1 MGKLVVIRGAK
12 LFDGKGKILENSV
25 VVVSPSGRIHD
36 VGTEGSVEVPSDADT
51 LEIYA
56 KGHTLMPGLIDAH
69 MHLSGLR
76 TGDIIKEPL
85 LTPYETLVA
94 RAIKDLEAL
103 TDAGF
108 TTVVDA
114 GGLIALGLKLAVEE
128 GTVRGPRIVAAGP
141 PLSQT
146 FGHGDEH
153 YLPLE
158 YVDLRTSKL
167 SNVFKSLICDGVE
180 ECRKAARYAL
190 RMGADFIK
198 IFTTGGVM
206 SQRDRPEYTQFT
218 LDEIR
223 AIVYEAQA
231 VGKFVHAHAEGTRGI
246 VNALVGGVK
255 VIAHADMI
263 DEEGVELALEKG
275 AVIVPTFAVSEHIV
289 KYGRELGLPEW
300 AIEKE
305 SELIKYHVESV
316 RKAYKRGV
324 KIATGTDFW
333 GGEKAF
339 KHGDNALEI
348 VLFVEKLGMSPIEA
362 LRSATSVAA
371 EAAGLKD
378 VGSIE
383 KGKIADLILVEG
395 DPTTDVKTLL
405 AKDKVKLV
413 MRGGKILKNLM
424 SESSEHRR

>member
-1 MGKLVVIRGAK
+1 VGKLVVIRGAK
-12 LFDGKGKILENSV
+12 LFDGRERILENSV
-25 VVVSPSGRIHD
+25 VVVSPSGRIYD
-36 VGTEGSVEVPSDADT
+36 VGTEGSVEIPSNVDT
-51 LEIYA
+51 LEIHA
-56 KGHTLMPGLIDAH
+56 KGFTLMPGLIDAH

-76 TGDIIKEPL
+76 TGDVIKEPL

-94 RAIKDLEAL
+94 RSIKDLEAL
-103 TDAGF
+103 ANAGF

-114 GGLIALGLKLAVEE
+114 GGLIALGLKVAVEE
-128 GTVRGPRIVAAGP
+128 GTIRGPRIVAAGP

-146 FGHGDEH
+146 FGHGDVH

-167 SNVFKSLICDGVE
+167 SNAFKGLICDGVE

-206 SQRDRPEYTQFT
+206 SQRDRPEHTQFT

-231 VGKFVHAHAEGTRGI
+231 AGRFVHAHAEGARGI

-263 DEEGVELALEKG
+263 DEEGVELALEKD
-275 AVIVPTFAVSEHIV
+275 AVVVPTLAVSEHIV
-289 KYGRELGLPEW
+289 MYGRELGLPEW
-300 AIEKE
+300 AMEKE
-305 SELIKYHVESV
+305 AELIKYHVENV
-316 RKAYKRGV
+316 RRAYRRGV
-324 KIATGTDFW
+324 KLATGTDFW

-339 KHGDNALEI
+339 RHGDNAFEV
-348 VLFVEKLGMSPIEA
+348 VLFVERLGMSPIEA
-362 LRSATSVAA
+362 LRSATSIAA
-371 EAAGLKD
+371 EAAGLKE
-378 VGSIE
+378 VGTIE

-395 DPTTDVKTLL
+395 DPTTDVRTLL
-405 AKDKVKLV
+405 SKDKIKLV
-413 MRGGKILKNLM
+413 MRDGKILKNLM
-424 SESSEHRR
+424 SGQQ